1 MANPVVFMDITIG
14 GAAAGRLTFEVSGG
28 GCSPAALEP
37 VRRGAA
43 EAPACD
49 GSPWLSVPSSGY
61 WSVPVS
67 VSASIV
73 MQRSVSACLP
83 ACLSLSVSIS
93 VFCSLASFVRLS
105 RHGAPVD
112 TTRTRPP
119 SFLMSLATCAAI
131 CRRRAEDGRELP
143 RAVHR

>member
-83 ACLSLSVSIS
+83 ACLPVCRCLLPFLFSVLWRALYVSLGMAHPSILLARGHPVS
-93 VFCSLASFVRLS
+93 
-105 RHGAPVD
+105 
-112 TTRTRPP
+112 
-119 SFLMSLATCAAI
+119 
-131 CRRRAEDGRELP
+131 
-143 RAVHR
+143 